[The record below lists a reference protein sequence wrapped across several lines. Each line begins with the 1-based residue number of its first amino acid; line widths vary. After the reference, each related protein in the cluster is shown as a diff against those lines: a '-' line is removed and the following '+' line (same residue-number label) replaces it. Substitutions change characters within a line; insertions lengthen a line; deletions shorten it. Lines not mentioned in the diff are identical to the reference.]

1 MSPFFCLF
9 FFPPTAVSVVQNN
22 LCLLF
27 DSVRHG
33 PLTSRDGFGGR
44 WGLAARPP
52 PPRPSLSDHV
62 SMGKTQSQ
70 FSFFGLCEFC
80 SLLGQQRTVITC
92 PFSSKSGFSW
102 NQKWTLFLLD
112 SIFLENIAQSSY
124 ALQQLV
130 KYFSGESL
138 YGPLCLMRSPSTR
151 SQRGLV
157 LPAGGWWGGTVLGS
171 SRHLSHWGLPE
182 HRKENVPS
190 L

>member
-138 YGPLCLMRSPSTR
+138 YGPLCLMRSPFTH
-151 SQRGLV
+151 SQHGLV
-157 LPAGGWWGGTVLGS
+157 LPADGRWGA
-171 SRHLSHWGLPE
+171 
-182 HRKENVPS
+182 
-190 L
+190 